1 MHMTATGS
9 GTSSQGADEKG
20 PHRVAPGGA
29 PAFAYVYIY
38 IYLFYVHI
46 HIYVLFL

>member
-29 PAFAYVYIY
+29 PAFAPLQGPIWS
-38 IYLFYVHI
+38 LN
-46 HIYVLFL
+46 LSW

>member
-29 PAFAYVYIY
+29 PAFAYI
-38 IYLFYVHI
+38 
-46 HIYVLFL
+46 